1 MLIKKL
7 RDMAQSN
14 LGDEVRSAVLNVPIF
29 CDEYERGALLEA
41 ASLAG
46 LDNVELVNETT
57 AVCIAYAFNT
67 TCSHHE
73 QSSENIVAF
82 VLMGYRSTQVCV
94 CAFRQGQITILATS
108 YNRNLGGRN
117 FDYLIFDYLKKKFDE
132 QYRTVKD
139 DWSTLSKYRLLS
151 ECRNLKERMSVNSDP
166 LPIHIDYLVENY
178 NLDETMGRREFEDLS
193 AGLLKQFRTVLGE
206 CLDRA
211 KVKGVDSVEMVG
223 GGMRVPAL
231 KAIVKDVFKREG
243 RVSLRSENFI
253 VRGCTLKQAMSKA
266 CYAIKQLQIV
276 DNTSEV
282 KTPRSTFTA
291 AEMNRIRDFEASL
304 QSSPSYQWVNQR
316 LCAHNRYHK
325 YYSFVYGSD

>member
-1 MLIKKL
+1 MLINKL

-41 ASLAG
+41 TRLAG
-46 LDNVELVNETT
+46 LDNVELLNETT
-57 AVCIAYAFNT
+57 AGIYLLPVLFPTLSLIVCIAYAFNT
-67 TCSHHE
+67 TDSQHE

-82 VLMGYRSTQVCV
+82 VLMGYRSTQ
-94 CAFRQGQITILATS
+94 
-108 YNRNLGGRN
+108 
-117 FDYLIFDYLKKKFDE
+117 E
-132 QYRTVKD
+132 D

-178 NLDETMGRREFEDLS
+178 DLDETMGRREFEDLS
-193 AGLLKQFRTVLGE
+193 ADLLKQFRTVLE
-206 CLDRA
+206 DCLERA
-211 KVKGVDSVEMVG
+211 NVRRIDSVEMVG

-231 KAIVKDVFKREG
+231 KAVVEDVFKREC
-243 RVSLRSENFI
+243 RVSLRPENPV
-253 VRGCTLKQAMSKA
+253 VRGCTLKHAMSKA
-266 CYAIKQLQIV
+266 CYAIKQPQIV

-291 AEMNRIRDFEASL
+291 AEMNRIRDLEASL

-325 YYSFVYGSD
+325 YYNFVYGSD